1 MFVVFRN
8 MDSSRVL
15 LAIQEKLRWEGRKAR
30 IEEKLSRI
38 REKKIENLRLLEEVR
53 RRIAQLTATS
63 GMMDSDRQTR
73 DIAVRIEGL
82 R

>member
-1 MFVVFRN
+1 MFVVLRN

>member
-1 MFVVFRN
+1 

-38 REKKIENLRLLEEVR
+38 REKKIENLRQLEEER
-53 RRIAQLTATS
+53 SR
-63 GMMDSDRQTR
+63 
-73 DIAVRIEGL
+73 
-82 R
+82 

>member
-1 MFVVFRN
+1 

-63 GMMDSDRQTR
+63 GMADSDRPTR

>member
-1 MFVVFRN
+1 

-63 GMMDSDRQTR
+63 GMTDSDRPTR